1 LPAHRRQASVPDSL
15 SPYFEWPRAR
25 AAALVW
31 AIAAEPAG
39 WASLP
44 WRAAGAAVVAF
55 LAQSF
60 TGHGIAGEWA
70 AFRHIS
76 KREIG
81 ATPKMEQT
89 NTDDPRMAKIWRGFA
104 ADMFAMQ
111 QEGCRNKVLML

>member
-1 LPAHRRQASVPDSL
+1 MAARSRRRSGVGDCSG
-15 SPYFEWPRAR
+15 AR
-25 AAALVW
+25 GLG
-31 AIAAEPAG
+31 EPTMACG
-39 WASLP
+39 
-44 WRAAGAAVVAF
+44 RAAVVAF

-60 TGHGIAGEWA
+60 TGHGIAREWA